1 MKQYRITAPSYA
13 EDHIPDAAMASEDL
27 AELKR
32 LAGINNLLET
42 SVSLQQ
48 DHEEP
53 FSPVGSNISITGM
66 EKRNI
71 EKQLNIKAGTPEWFK
86 LWFSRPYLTG
96 EKPVGDDLPS
106 HEHNPSYLLKTDG
119 TQDADKVSSL
129 ADKLEKKWHDM
140 KHAHEQDSQATKA
153 SKPKY

>member
-27 AELKR
+27 AQLKR

-42 SVSLQQ
+42 SVGLQQ

-53 FSPVGSNISITGM
+53 LSPVGSNISITGM
-66 EKRNI
+66 EKQRL
-71 EKQLNIKAGTPEWFK
+71 EKQLNIKSGTPEWFQ

-96 EKPVGDDLPS
+96 EKPVGDELPD
-106 HEHNPSYLLKTDG
+106 HELNPSYLLKKDG
-119 TQDADKVSSL
+119 GQDTDKVSSL
-129 ADKLEKKWHDM
+129 ADKLEKKWNAM
-140 KHAHEQDSQATKA
+140 KL
-153 SKPKY
+153 